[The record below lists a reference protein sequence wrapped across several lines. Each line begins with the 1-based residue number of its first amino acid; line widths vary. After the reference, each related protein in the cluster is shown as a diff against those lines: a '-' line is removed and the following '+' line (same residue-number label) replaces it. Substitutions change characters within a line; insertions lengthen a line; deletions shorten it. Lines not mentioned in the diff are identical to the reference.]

1 MDGFGAGAETNRR
14 LADYFVVAGL
24 SSEPTLMQDSTELE
38 EVLPI
43 TDIAVIITSQK
54 EVAPLEY
61 QMIERTPT
69 GFPADLNH
77 GSLRCPSVYLCF
89 RRGLDKPPLMDI
101 GVLYE
106 DKHRIMHD
114 SEVLKTTPYG
124 RVANV
129 NNSSSTK
136 TFLTYRR
143 APETL
148 ACNSLV
154 VKDIVVILAN
164 KGEMPPHA
172 FCKIDYNLNK
182 SVIGSDVYL
191 CYKKSIHRPPL
202 ILYQPET
209 LFRFPAADKRQF
221 PLPQQVHL
229 FGLPLGATVEKW
241 RLNADK
247 PSPEFSTFVFTSQSA
262 TKAYGASLSFYEP
275 YEPTPEEAAALGGV
289 STKERC
295 YATKSICLIS
305 RWPFFR
311 PFRKFLQFLYTQSVC
326 GKRENSIEQYVLH
339 FLYNIPFP
347 SIERPRVIVPLSD
360 DMTLALRH
368 LTDTALPMSGAS
380 FLELLL
386 NLGPD
391 NCLVT
396 LLLVLT
402 ENKILIHSLRPHV
415 VTCVAEAL
423 VSACFPLS
431 WQCPYVPLCPLG
443 VAGVIMAPMAFL
455 VGVDSRYFD
464 MHVLPND
471 VVCVDLDTNAIFIP
485 DDKQQFGQR
494 MMPKRATRKLRS
506 TLNDLYELVRHST
519 MQRRDT
525 LASIKDRTEAD
536 FVVLRKERDLELLIQ
551 EAFLKFMVEILR
563 DFRHYLRSVT
573 EQPKNV
579 SAETLFD
586 VDNFL
591 RSRDKNHL
599 QFYEMIVHTQMFS
612 RLVEERSFLSE
623 NDHSLAFF
631 DQCCDMCDCNG
642 ELTDVLLHIGAGE
655 DNHTA
660 YIAPPERPQNP
671 DLLRFRGW
679 ERLDFGAFGNMFVD
693 DKVPD
698 DTNGLTTTA
707 DEQPGSPVIKRT
719 KHEVKSAMK
728 AARQQ
733 NDVPARWGRALLS
746 ACYAV
751 WFVHLPSYLATMSL
765 EERPAAVRVAFQI
778 LCDAQQRLRCP
789 VDEVCYRVILS
800 QCAVLSQPA
809 LAVKVLMEMKRRTL
823 IPNAMTYGYYNK
835 AVMASAWPQSRAWRR
850 LRNVVHGVA
859 QFRTALRRSRSTSV
873 AASSNSLE
881 GITNITRISSTLSL
895 PRSCKE
901 TYIPSAGLLMSSS
914 QTPASRQ
921 ATPTRSAVN
930 PLPRAKSS
938 INITMEKEIK
948 EDTAFIKFKTL
959 PASMALL
966 DQPRE
971 FFAKTVSPSLQRM
984 GNYGSGLLQSFQ
996 LSNKIRRF
1004 SAGPVRQSDF
1014 NDLRRPNS
1022 SPTARQTLGGSS
1034 PATTASSGLDVI
1046 RSMASRLTS
1055 MINTEAYR
1063 MSTSRSLD
1071 QMFNKVPPAEVS
1083 GGERDGSSQD
1093 LSKMVAGEVARPGGS
1108 VHVWISSCCQCVNCK
1123 SLVYDEEIMSGWTA
1137 DDSNLKTKCWC
1148 NATFV
1153 PQLYVTV
1160 RDRRG
1165 LRCPEE
1171 YVLPCSDFTVPY
1183 LSPLVLQKEVE
1194 NVLAGGNEV
1203 FTRPN
1208 FVDEHPIIYWNLMWY
1223 FSRLRLPTHIQQ
1235 LCLGSGLLRKGL
1247 QCMSPEVTNRPE
1259 GLTTE
1264 GCDEPAEVVVRTV
1277 WDNPK
1282 LHECITPPLYTIYK
1296 PGDLYIDENDPM
1308 GFKRAGRTVLDHM
1321 KSGSES
1327 NVRDAVI
1334 FLMRERRRWNFKR
1347 NPSIYR
1353 ELLFLLILE
1362 FGANIINAGWLTS
1375 LSTILVAI
1383 ADTVKGELHVGIGWT
1398 GNIIGSMTTFRLH
1411 IGRRFSSMI
1420 GTPASMRSS
1429 PEDTSATWTFSEDV
1443 HFEETKQSE
1452 NCFDDGPRQ
1461 VC

>member
-1 MDGFGAGAETNRR
+1 
-14 LADYFVVAGL
+14 
-24 SSEPTLMQDSTELE
+24 
-38 EVLPI
+38 
-43 TDIAVIITSQK
+43 
-54 EVAPLEY
+54 
-61 QMIERTPT
+61 
-69 GFPADLNH
+69 
-77 GSLRCPSVYLCF
+77 
-89 RRGLDKPPLMDI
+89 
-101 GVLYE
+101 
-106 DKHRIMHD
+106 MHD
-114 SEVLKTTPYG
+114 SEVLTKTPYG

-143 APETL
+143 ARDMLP
-148 ACNSLV
+148 CNSLV
-154 VKDIVVILAN
+154 VKDIVVILTSE
-164 KGEMPPHA
+164 GEQPPHA
-172 FCKIDYNLNK
+172 FCKIDHNLNK

-202 ILYQPET
+202 ILYRPET
-209 LFRFPAADKRQF
+209 LLRFPVTDKQQF
-221 PLPQQVHL
+221 PLPQEVHL
-229 FGLPLGATVEKW
+229 FCLPLGATVEKW
-241 RLNADK
+241 KEHSSK
-247 PSPEFSTFVFTSQSA
+247 PSSQFSTFVFTSQTA

-275 YEPTPEEAAALGGV
+275 YEPSIDELKALDGV
-289 STKERC
+289 TKEDRC
-295 YATKSICLIS
+295 YATKSICLVS

-311 PFRKFLQFLYTQSVC
+311 PFRKFLQFIYAQSTC
-326 GKRENSIEQYVLH
+326 DDRGNSIEQYILH

-347 SIERPRVIVPLSD
+347 SIERPRVIVPLND
-360 DMTLALRH
+360 DVTLALRH
-368 LTDTALPMSGAS
+368 LTDTALPTSGAS

-391 NCLVT
+391 NCILT
-396 LLLVLT
+396 LLLVLS
-402 ENKILIHSLRPHV
+402 ENKILIHSLRPQL

-443 VAGVIMAPMAFL
+443 VSELMMAPLPFL

-485 DDKQQFGQR
+485 VDKQQLSQR

-506 TLNDLYELVRHST
+506 TLFELYNRVTRFT
-519 MQRRDT
+519 QRRKDIF
-525 LASIKDRTEAD
+525 SNIKDKTEAD
-536 FVVLRKERDLELLIQ
+536 FVVLRKERDLDLLIQ

-563 DFRHYLRSVT
+563 DFRRYLRPVT

-586 VDNFL
+586 VDNFM
-591 RSRDKNHL
+591 RSRDKSFL
-599 QFYEMIVHTQMFS
+599 KFYEMIVRTQMFS

-631 DQCCDMCDCNG
+631 DQCCDMCDGSG
-642 ELTDVLLHIGAGE
+642 EATEDLLHIGAGE

-660 YIAPPERPQNP
+660 YIAPPERPHDP
-671 DLLRFRGW
+671 ELLKFGGW
-679 ERLDFGAFGNMFVD
+679 EALDFTAFANMFID
-693 DKVPD
+693 DKVLE
-698 DTNGLTTTA
+698 DTDGLMLPA
-707 DEQPGSPVIKRT
+707 NDQPSSPVIKRT

-728 AARQQ
+728 QARQQ
-733 NDVPARWGRALLS
+733 NDVPARWGRTLLS
-746 ACYAV
+746 ACYAI
-751 WFVHLPSYLATMSL
+751 WFVHLPSYLATMDA
-765 EERPAAVRVAFQI
+765 EERPAAVRMAFQI
-778 LCDAQQRLRCP
+778 LCDAQQRLRHS

-800 QCAVLSQPA
+800 QCAIFSQPA

-850 LRNVVHGVA
+850 LKNLVQGVA
-859 QFRTALRRSRSTSV
+859 QFKTALRRCGSTSV

-895 PRSCKE
+895 PRNYKE
-901 TYIPSAGLLMSSS
+901 SYLPSAGLLMASS
-914 QTPASRQ
+914 QTASSRQ
-921 ATPTRSAVN
+921 TTPTRSTTN
-930 PLPRAKSS
+930 LLPRTKSS
-938 INITMEKEIK
+938 INITLEKQIK
-948 EDTAFIKFKTL
+948 GDTAFIKFKTL

-966 DQPRE
+966 EQPRE

-996 LSNKIRRF
+996 LSTKIRRF
-1004 SAGPVRQSDF
+1004 SAGPIRQPDV
-1014 NDLRRPNS
+1014 NDLKRPNS
-1022 SPTARQTLGGSS
+1022 SPSARQTISTGGS
-1034 PATTASSGLDVI
+1034 TVVTSSGLDVI

-1055 MINTEAYR
+1055 MINTDVYR
-1063 MSTSRSLD
+1063 MPTSRSLD
-1071 QMFNKVPPAEVS
+1071 QMFNKVPPTEVS
-1083 GGERDGSSQD
+1083 YSRNRSSQD
-1093 LSKMVAGEVARPGGS
+1093 LPKLAATGALGAVGN
-1108 VHVWISSCCQCVNCK
+1108 VHVWMSSCCQCVNCK

-1165 LRCPEE
+1165 LRRPED
-1171 YVLPCSDFTVPY
+1171 YTLPCSDFTVPY

-1194 NVLAGGNEV
+1194 NVLEGGNEV

-1223 FSRLRLPTHIQQ
+1223 FSRLRLPTHIPQ
-1235 LCLGSGLLRKGL
+1235 LCVGSGLLRKGL
-1247 QCMSPEVTNRPE
+1247 QSINQEESGQGDVLP
-1259 GLTTE
+1259 GE
-1264 GCDEPAEVVVRTV
+1264 GCDQRVDVIVRTV

-1282 LHECITPPLYTIYK
+1282 LHECITPPLYTVYK
-1296 PGDLYIDENDPM
+1296 PRDLYIDENDPM
-1308 GFKRAGRTVLDHM
+1308 GFKRAGRTILDHM
-1321 KSGSES
+1321 KSGSET
-1327 NVRDAVI
+1327 NVRDAVL
-1334 FLMRERRRWNFKR
+1334 FLIQERRRWNFKR

-1362 FGANIINAGWLTS
+1362 FGANIINPEWLDREYHRVYDDVSITHRTQIFQYDRYPS
-1375 LSTILVAI
+1375 YHARF
-1383 ADTVKGELHVGIGWT
+1383 A
-1398 GNIIGSMTTFRLH
+1398 
-1411 IGRRFSSMI
+1411 RRYF
-1420 GTPASMRSS
+1420 G
-1429 PEDTSATWTFSEDV
+1429 DLDLL
-1443 HFEETKQSE
+1443 
-1452 NCFDDGPRQ
+1452 
-1461 VC
+1461 